1 MHARQPCKP
10 GCTLA
15 PKASP
20 AGTAPPQEVTHSPPL
35 LFLLH
40 LGVNRTL
47 ELLQT
52 EDLERLA
59 SLPLFEEK
67 YQRLTNV
74 TFLELMRKVYD
85 FGLTQVCVCCFLGY
99 RV

>member
-1 MHARQPCKP
+1 M
-10 GCTLA
+10 
-15 PKASP
+15 
-20 AGTAPPQEVTHSPPL
+20 
-35 LFLLH
+35 
-40 LGVNRTL
+40 GVHRTL

-59 SLPLFEEK
+59 SLPLFEDK

-85 FGLTQVCVCCFLGY
+85 FGLTQVRLLVLGY